1 MQDTDAQELLL
12 NILNNAEEGKSIQFR
27 FITSWSE
34 FRFYWQNFRST
45 KLVIRVLRSAAK
57 DLFKTYCEDI
67 VAGSADFTKL
77 LAYTEF
83 QDVIAFYERD
93 LNTLRKMLDEYDE
106 YLGQGHFWYS
116 FLGGERDFPWN
127 IH

>member
-67 VAGSADFTKL
+67 AAGSADFTKL

-93 LNTLRKMLDEYDE
+93 LNTLKKMLDEYDE

>member
-1 MQDTDAQELLL
+1 MQDTEAQELLL
-12 NILNNAEEGKSIQFR
+12 SILNNAEEGKSIQFR

-57 DLFKTYCEDI
+57 DLFKTYCEEI
-67 VAGSADFTKL
+67 VTGSADFTKL
-77 LAYTEF
+77 LAYLEF
-83 QDVIAFYERD
+83 QDIIAFYERD
-93 LNTLRKMLDEYDE
+93 LDTLKKMLDEYDE

-116 FLGGERDFPWN
+116 FLGGERELPWN